1 MLGPM
6 KRKSHLR
13 YVMFALCLA
22 SVAWAVGCQQKISD
36 RDIVVID
43 LAETRKLHATRSAR
57 FVDCRSPEEFAA
69 GRIAGSLNVQLP
81 QVSEVKTDMEPSIA
95 RAKTVVVYGN
105 NPGSGVAKA
114 IAKRL
119 MIAGHKG
126 VRLYAGGMD
135 EWRANNLPVEQ
146 SPRAAE

>member
-1 MLGPM
+1 MILQ
-6 KRKSHLR
+6 SHLAR
-13 YVMFALCLA
+13 ISSVFCLA
-22 SVAWAVGCQQKISD
+22 LTLFSIGCQQKISD

-43 LAETRKLHATRSAR
+43 LAETRKLHAARAAR
-57 FVDCRSPEEFAA
+57 FVDTRAPEEFAD
-69 GRIAGSLNVQLP
+69 GRIAGSLNLQLP
-81 QVSEVKTDMEPSIA
+81 QVSEVKTEMEPSIA

-114 IAKRL
+114 VAKRL

-135 EWRANNLPVEQ
+135 EWRANNLPVER

>member
-1 MLGPM
+1 MN
-6 KRKSHLR
+6 RESHITG
-13 YVMFALCLA
+13 VVSALCLVFVLI
-22 SVAWAVGCQQKISD
+22 SVGCQQKISD

-43 LAETRKLHATRSAR
+43 LAETRKLHAARAAR
-57 FVDCRSPEEFAA
+57 FVDSRGPEEFAA
-69 GRIAGSLNVQLP
+69 GRIAGSLNLQLP
-81 QVSEVKTDMEPSIA
+81 QVSEVKTEMEPSIA

-146 SPRAAE
+146 APRAAE

>member
-1 MLGPM
+1 MN
-6 KRKSHLR
+6 RQSH
-13 YVMFALCLA
+13 FAGVVSVLCLVSMLIA
-22 SVAWAVGCQQKISD
+22 GGCQQKISD

-43 LAETRKLHATRSAR
+43 LAETRKLHAARAAR
-57 FVDCRSPEEFAA
+57 FVDSRGPDEFAA
-69 GRIAGSLNVQLP
+69 GRIAGSLNLQLP

>member
-1 MLGPM
+1 MN
-6 KRKSHLR
+6 RESHITG
-13 YVMFALCLA
+13 VVSALCLVFVLI
-22 SVAWAVGCQQKISD
+22 SVGCQQKISD

-43 LAETRKLHATRSAR
+43 LAETRILHAARAAR
-57 FVDCRSPEEFAA
+57 FVDSRGPEEFAA
-69 GRIAGSLNVQLP
+69 GRIAGSLNLQLP
-81 QVSEVKTDMEPSIA
+81 QVSEVKTEMEPSIA

-146 SPRAAE
+146 APRAAE

>member
-1 MLGPM
+1 MTTARHTPSVLSGI
-6 KRKSHLR
+6 
-13 YVMFALCLA
+13 CLA
-22 SVAWAVGCQQKISD
+22 VALVLTGCQQKISD
-36 RDIVVID
+36 RDIVSID
-43 LAETRKLHATRSAR
+43 LAETRKLHAARAAR
-57 FVDCRSPEEFAA
+57 FVDSRAPEDFAA
-69 GRIAGSLNVQLP
+69 GRIPGAMNLQLP
-81 QVSEVKTDMEPSIA
+81 QVSEVKTEMEPSIA
-95 RAKTVVVYGN
+95 RAKTVVVYGA

-146 SPRAAE
+146 SPRPAE